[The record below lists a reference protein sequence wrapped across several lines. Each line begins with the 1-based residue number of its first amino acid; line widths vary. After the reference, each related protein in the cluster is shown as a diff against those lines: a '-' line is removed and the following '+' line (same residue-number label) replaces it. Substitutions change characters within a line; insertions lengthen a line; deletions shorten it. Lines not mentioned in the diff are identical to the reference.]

1 MKVIIFLISFMVCL
15 PFIYREGT
23 DIHELILYPDMFFL
37 NMLSSFKRLNVES
50 VMVLNS
56 NL

>member
-23 DIHELILYPDMFFL
+23 DIHELILYPDMFLL
-37 NMLSSFKRLNVES
+37 NMLSSFKRLNVEL